1 MTSLGF
7 GLPGRFRPSNRY
19 ATDIREASCEDAATP
34 GGNWRDPK
42 RVCPRS
48 LSVTASAIPRRPF
61 DPDTTCRKY
70 LNSRHLP
77 STQLAPIRGVTDDH
91 GLNLRPSETQSASGI
106 AAAGTAP
113 AAAMKICERTAR
125 VIRRFGASTSG

>member
-19 ATDIREASCEDAATP
+19 ATDIREASCENAATP

-48 LSVTASAIPRRPF
+48 LNVTASAIPRPAF
-61 DPDTTCRKY
+61 DRDTTCRKY
-70 LNSRHLP
+70 LTSRHLP
-77 STQLAPIRGVTDDH
+77 STRVAPIRGATDDH
-91 GLNLRPSETQSASGI
+91 GLNLTPRETQAPSAI
-106 AAAGTAP
+106 ASAA
-113 AAAMKICERTAR
+113 
-125 VIRRFGASTSG
+125 